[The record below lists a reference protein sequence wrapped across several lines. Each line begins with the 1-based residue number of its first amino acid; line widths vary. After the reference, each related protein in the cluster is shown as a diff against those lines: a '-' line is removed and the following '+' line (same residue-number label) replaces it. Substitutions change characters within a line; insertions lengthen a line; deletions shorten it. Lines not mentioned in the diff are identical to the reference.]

1 MVAILLLAEGDVEGP
16 AEAVG
21 SDDPEG
27 LVGLFVLGKVD
38 AGGFEG
44 NGRGLAGGGDGH
56 VSGWLLQGDVEGGR
70 GTR

>member
-1 MVAILLLAEGDVEGP
+1 MVAVFLLAKGDVEGP

-44 NGRGLAGGGDGH
+44 DG
-56 VSGWLLQGDVEGGR
+56 
-70 GTR
+70 